1 MTDSLSPAPSLASAA
16 LAARSVGD
24 IAATLPGATAIFR
37 RHKLAFCCGGEASLA
52 DAAAQKGIALD
63 ALVAELSV
71 LATQGA
77 APGAE
82 DKGALASHIVE
93 RYHEVHRRELP
104 ELLRLARK
112 VERVHG
118 DHPAAPHGLADR
130 LEDLVVSLHERMARE
145 EAVLFPALVSGDVAQ
160 GGEITAEHAAI
171 ENAVHDLEHLT
182 GGFEPPAGACR
193 SWQALY
199 AGGAKLAD
207 DLRGHVALERTLAS

>member
-1 MTDSLSPAPSLASAA
+1 MTDTLSPAHSPSSAA
-16 LAARSVGD
+16 LEARSVGD
-24 IAATLPGATAIFR
+24 IAATLPGATAVFR

-63 ALVAELSV
+63 TLLAELSV
-71 LATQGA
+71 LAAQGA

-82 DKGALASHIVE
+82 DKGALAGHIVE
-93 RYHEVHRRELP
+93 RYHETHRRELP

-130 LEDLVVSLHERMARE
+130 LEDLVVTLDEQMARE
-145 EAVLFPALVSGDVAQ
+145 EAVLFPALVSGKAVPAS
-160 GGEITAEHAAI
+160 EITSEHAAL
-171 ENAVHDLEHLT
+171 EAAVHDLEHLT

-207 DLRGHVALERTLAS
+207 DLRGHIALERTLAS